1 MDSIQKQRHSGVN
14 GMSDW
19 YRLSATVQVTRVCYD
34 RASNVFRAFDVDGNC
49 AIDTFE
55 FLAILQA
62 LDPTLVM
69 EDVQKAFRL
78 VGATESL
85 DEELFWEWSLNM
97 FGDFNDTDFKDQ
109 LMDLIAANP
118 SAERRAW

>member
-1 MDSIQKQRHSGVN
+1 M
-14 GMSDW
+14 
-19 YRLSATVQVTRVCYD
+19 
-34 RASNVFRAFDVDGNC
+34 FRAFDVDGNS

-85 DEELFWEWSLNM
+85 DEELFWQWSINM

-118 SAERRAW
+118 SAEKRAW